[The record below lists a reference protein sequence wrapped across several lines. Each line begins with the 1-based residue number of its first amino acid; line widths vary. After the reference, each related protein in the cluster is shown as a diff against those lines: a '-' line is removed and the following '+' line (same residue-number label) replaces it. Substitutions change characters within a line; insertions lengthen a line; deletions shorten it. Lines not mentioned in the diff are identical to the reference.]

1 MSAIGV
7 DLLDAGQVRSFGDY
21 ELLEEIAR
29 GGMGVVY
36 RARQLSL
43 GREVAVKMILAGEL
57 ATAETVQRFRNEAA
71 AAARLDHPNIVSVYE
86 IGEHET
92 QHYFSMRLVLGR
104 RNIATW
110 AKSLPLSATERAA
123 QLAAVMAKVAR
134 AVAFAHERGVLHR
147 DLKPSNILV
156 DENGEPQVT
165 DFGLAKL
172 VSEQDSG
179 LTLSIQMLGS
189 PSYMAPEQADGRHGD
204 VTTATDVYGLGA
216 VLYELLA
223 GRPPFIGSSPLAT
236 AKLVVEEMPFGFSF
250 RIASCI

>member
-1 MSAIGV
+1 MSLGSGFGEMAMVGV
-7 DLLDAGQVRSFGDY
+7 DLLDATQVRSFGDY

-57 ATAETVQRFRNEAA
+57 ATSESVQRFRNEAA
-71 AAARLDHPNIVSVYE
+71 AAARLDHPHIVPVYE

-92 QHYFSMRLVLGR
+92 QHFFSMRLVPGR
-104 RNIATW
+104 RNIAQW
-110 AKSLPLSATERAA
+110 AKALALSPQERARRISA
-123 QLAAVMAKVAR
+123 MMAKVAR

-156 DENGEPQVT
+156 DEKEEPQVT

-172 VSEQDSG
+172 VNQGSE
-179 LTLSIQMLGS
+179 LTLSAAMLGS
-189 PSYMAPEQADGRHGD
+189 PSYMAPEQAAR
-204 VTTATDVYGLGA
+204 AT
-216 VLYELLA
+216 
-223 GRPPFIGSSPLAT
+223 P
-236 AKLVVEEMPFGFSF
+236 M
-250 RIASCI
+250 